1 MPTYICELCSFTST
15 LKGNYK
21 QHLDSKKHRLKTGQ
35 LKKEPKIYGVKMKMS
50 QNDTKMSQNEPI
62 NNNPIIISSEK
73 LNKNENESNFL
84 KEQIEILKCK
94 LEQKEIDKKNFF
106 CENCGTFFSSKASK
120 RRHQLH
126 RCKVKNAINTL
137 IEDLEAK
144 HKEEKDAL
152 HNKIDQLIDK
162 VGNRTTNITNNTQNI
177 ILNNYGN
184 EDMSHI
190 TNDIKTN
197 LLKIPFAMI
206 PKMIEAVHFNDE
218 KPENKNIL
226 LPNKKDNLV
235 KIFKENKWIH
245 LNKDDVIKLLVSE
258 KYNIL
263 DKHFENKHKNKI
275 EELKELQEFWKEN
288 YVNFRKIYSN
298 GNKELIDKITNEC
311 ELVLLNNR

>member
-1 MPTYICELCSFTST
+1 MPTYVCELCNFSSK

-21 QHLDSKKHRLKTGQ
+21 QHLESKKHRLKTGQ
-35 LKKEPKIYGVKMKMS
+35 IKQENIIYGVKMNMS

-62 NNNPIIISSEK
+62 NNNSIKIISYEK
-73 LNKNENESNFL
+73 LNSTESNFL
-84 KEQIEILKCK
+84 KEQIEMLKTK
-94 LEQKEIDKKNFF
+94 LEQQENKQKNFF
-106 CENCGTFFSSKASK
+106 CENCGTCFSSKASK

-126 RCKVKNAINTL
+126 RCKVKNNINTL

-144 HKEEKDAL
+144 HKEEKDIL
-152 HNKIDQLIDK
+152 HNKIDQLIEK

-235 KIFKENKWIH
+235 KIFKENKWVH

-263 DKHFENKHKNKI
+263 DKHFESKHKAQI
-275 EELKELQEFWKEN
+275 EEFQEFWKEN
-288 YVNFRKIYSN
+288 YVKFRKIYST
-298 GNKELIDKITNEC
+298 GNKELIEKITNEC

>member
-1 MPTYICELCSFTST
+1 MQYFTEAVISWKGVRPLFHVSQSFPPENSAYWMKPNAHSEVFWDEELMANHVPMLQYADF
-15 LKGNYK
+15 
-21 QHLDSKKHRLKTGQ
+21 D
-35 LKKEPKIYGVKMKMS
+35 I
-50 QNDTKMSQNEPI
+50 
-62 NNNPIIISSEK
+62 
-73 LNKNENESNFL
+73 
-84 KEQIEILKCK
+84 
-94 LEQKEIDKKNFF
+94 
-106 CENCGTFFSSKASK
+106 
-120 RRHQLH
+120 
-126 RCKVKNAINTL
+126 
-137 IEDLEAK
+137 EAK

>member
-1 MPTYICELCSFTST
+1 
-15 LKGNYK
+15 
-21 QHLDSKKHRLKTGQ
+21 
-35 LKKEPKIYGVKMKMS
+35 
-50 QNDTKMSQNEPI
+50 
-62 NNNPIIISSEK
+62 
-73 LNKNENESNFL
+73 
-84 KEQIEILKCK
+84 
-94 LEQKEIDKKNFF
+94 
-106 CENCGTFFSSKASK
+106 
-120 RRHQLH
+120 
-126 RCKVKNAINTL
+126 
-137 IEDLEAK
+137 
-144 HKEEKDAL
+144 
-152 HNKIDQLIDK
+152 
-162 VGNRTTNITNNTQNI
+162 
-177 ILNNYGN
+177 
-184 EDMSHI
+184 MSHI